1 MLATD
6 LDRDLDTDVAATSPT
21 VRAATVVPIHPVARA
36 DKTPQRPTPYD
47 DNYRPKPLR
56 DAIAAAFE
64 SAPKRT

>member
-1 MLATD
+1 LCWGMVDKFSWLQNF
-6 LDRDLDTDVAATSPT
+6 SK
-21 VRAATVVPIHPVARA
+21 RA
-36 DKTPQRPTPYD
+36 DETPQRPTPYD